1 MRARAIAAYVA
12 PIALLVVWGNIVA
25 CEVAE
30 VEINTDQ
37 STSPVYESLREQ
49 AQDTPVHMDHR
60 DLRIRN
66 MPQVEVN
73 ITKWFIDDYDQLK
86 ENKESFIWLEKTV
99 PLDERAYM
107 IRDDRNA
114 SALYREGGNHYYR
127 EKNGHILDLQSPKDH
142 SVYVKRYVNQT
153 RLGLWNGS
161 MTSSELDEWEAD
173 RCIHEIHLTDHHSNC
188 EYVPIH
194 ARTHGDKDA
203 ELLFSFQGFEL
214 LAHSW

>member
-1 MRARAIAAYVA
+1 MSGTNNIMPGRIIAAYVA

-30 VEINTDQ
+30 VQINEDQ
-37 STSPVYESLREQ
+37 STDAVYEDLREQ
-49 AQDTPVHMDHR
+49 AQNVPVHMDHR

-73 ITKWFIDDYDQLK
+73 ITRWFIDDYDSLK
-86 ENKESFIWLEKTV
+86 ENKETFIWIEKTV
-99 PLDERAYM
+99 PLDEKAYM
-107 IRDDRNA
+107 IRDDKNA
-114 SALYREGGNHYYR
+114 SALYREGANHYYR
-127 EKNGHILDLQSPKDH
+127 EKNGHILDLQNSKDH

-161 MTSSELDEWEAD
+161 MSSSDLDAWEAD

-188 EYVPIH
+188 EYVLIH
-194 ARTHGDKDA
+194 ARTRR
-203 ELLFSFQGFEL
+203 
-214 LAHSW
+214 